1 MSHDDFEIEPV
12 NGLPEVPPEGEHILW
27 QGKPSWWALAKES
40 LNLYW
45 VMGYFV
51 LLGAWRSVALTE
63 ILPLGQSLWGAIPF
77 LFLGLITCSILAF
90 ISWIQ
95 AWATV
100 YTITNRRVAMR
111 VGAALNVTLNLPFR
125 AIASADL
132 DLRKTG
138 TGTIAL
144 DLLDDGQKLSYL
156 NLWPHVRP
164 WKMNPTQPALRCIKD
179 AKAVAAILSEAAN
192 KQVALN
198 KAAKEKTEAKTAAM
212 PNAMAAE

>member
-12 NGLPEVPPEGEHILW
+12 NGLPERPPEGEKILW
-27 QGKPSWWALAKES
+27 QGKPHWWTLAKDS
-40 LNLYW
+40 LCLYW

-51 LLGAWRSVALTE
+51 ILGAWRSLALTE
-63 ILPLGQSLWGAIPF
+63 IVSTPQAIWGSVPF
-77 LFLGLITCSILAF
+77 LIMGFVACSILAF
-90 ISWIQ
+90 ISFLQ

-111 VGAALNVTLNLPFR
+111 VGAALNITLNLPFR
-125 AIASADL
+125 SIGSADL
-132 DLRKTG
+132 DLRKNG

-144 DLLDDGQKLSYL
+144 DLLDDGQKLSYI

-179 AKAVAAILSEAAN
+179 AEMISALLSEAAQ
-192 KQVALN
+192 KQI
-198 KAAKEKTEAKTAAM
+198 AATKVTKEESAADV
-212 PNAMAAE
+212 PNAVPAE